1 VTIHTR
7 LVGALDAGIFVS
19 IATVG
24 VAMLYVL
31 LDPSYSP
38 PEQWVRQGTVTIQ
51 QLADVDSVTG
61 QL

>member
-1 VTIHTR
+1 
-7 LVGALDAGIFVS
+7 LDAGIFVS